1 VDFSK
6 TVKEQPHISHH
17 EKNFRH
23 HGIATR
29 LFRISFLFLLKLVA
43 LEIIAV
49 EFF

>member
-6 TVKEQPHISHH
+6 TVKEQPHISHD

-23 HGIATR
+23 HGIR
-29 LFRISFLFLLKLVA
+29 LFMISFLFLQKSVA

-49 EFF
+49 ECF